1 MILQWN
7 VNSLVFASQVMI
19 SLKLQTYLNHSWW
32 GNEIILQSIL
42 DYPDL
47 LELDKIVQIIKNMN
61 INEEQKLIKF
71 RKQHLIMK
79 QNI

>member
-7 VNSLVFASQVMI
+7 VNSLVFALQVMI
-19 SLKLQTYLNHSWW
+19 SLKLQTYLNHSRWR
-32 GNEIILQSIL
+32 NEIILQSNL

-47 LELDKIVQIIKNMN
+47 LGVDKIVQIIENMN

>member
-19 SLKLQTYLNHSWW
+19 SLKLQTYLNHSQWR
-32 GNEIILQSIL
+32 NEIILQSNL

-47 LELDKIVQIIKNMN
+47 LGVDKIVQIIENMN

>member
-7 VNSLVFASQVMI
+7 VNSLVFALQVMI
-19 SLKLQTYLNHSWW
+19 SLKLQTYLNHSRWR
-32 GNEIILQSIL
+32 NEIILQSNL

-47 LELDKIVQIIKNMN
+47 LGVDKIVQIIENMN

-71 RKQHLIMK
+71 GKKHLIMK

>member
-7 VNSLVFASQVMI
+7 VNSLVFASQVT
-19 SLKLQTYLNHSWW
+19 SLKLQTYLNHSRW

-47 LELDKIVQIIKNMN
+47 LGLDKIVQIIENMN

>member
-1 MILQWN
+1 MR
-7 VNSLVFASQVMI
+7 
-19 SLKLQTYLNHSWW
+19 KK
-32 GNEIILQSIL
+32 IILQSIL

-47 LELDKIVQIIKNMN
+47 LELDKIAQIIENMN

>member
-7 VNSLVFASQVMI
+7 VNSLVFASQVTI
-19 SLKLQTYLNHSWW
+19 SLKLQTYLNHSRW

-47 LELDKIVQIIKNMN
+47 LGLDKIVQIIENMN

>member
-1 MILQWN
+1 MECKQFGVCITGDDFFETSNLPQ
-7 VNSLVFASQVMI
+7 SLSMR
-19 SLKLQTYLNHSWW
+19 KK
-32 GNEIILQSIL
+32 IILQSIL

-47 LELDKIVQIIKNMN
+47 LELDKIAQIIENMN

>member
-7 VNSLVFASQVMI
+7 VNSLVFALQVMI
-19 SLKLQTYLNHSWW
+19 SLKLQTYLNHSRWR
-32 GNEIILQSIL
+32 NEIILQSNL

-47 LELDKIVQIIKNMN
+47 LGVDKIVQIIEIMN